1 MQRLIV
7 TYFGSIND
15 IQDREDLTLAIDFLE
30 VTFILDY
37 LGYPASDDENPIE
50 FSGLFV
56 LVRDGDYEEVYSFKG
71 CVPYLYKNL
80 CEIANQ

>member
-37 LGYPASDDENPIE
+37 LGYPAPDKGPIV
-50 FSGLFV
+50 FSSLFV
-56 LVRDGDYEEVYSFKG
+56 LVGDGDYEEVFFIYSK
-71 CVPYLYKNL
+71 
-80 CEIANQ
+80 I